1 MFFLKSNAFN
11 PYYIIYT
18 VRELTN
24 AFTIPDKVLLP
35 SIDFL
40 RDDFIL
46 QYWFK
51 LCVSFCERTHYEN
64 EIFPFPKYPK
74 KKKSNLLD
82 K

>member
-1 MFFLKSNAFN
+1 M
-11 PYYIIYT
+11 

-24 AFTIPDKVLLP
+24 AFIIPDK
-35 SIDFL
+35 STFTFCFL

-51 LCVSFCERTHYEN
+51 LCLTVFVREHTMKK

-74 KKKSNLLD
+74 KKKGDFLD